1 MDKADGA
8 CHDGSLAAENES
20 FGANTKL
27 LSGKAGEES
36 IAHTSVFW
44 SEDITVFC
52 AFRLTFDGIDKLET
66 TTLPLV
72 YFYLTQQCFRHY
84 HQGQKKI

>member
-1 MDKADGA
+1 MGLVMMAPYPQKMSHLMPTRNSSPAKPER
-8 CHDGSLAAENES
+8 SLLRTS
-20 FGANTKL
+20 QFFG
-27 LSGKAGEES
+27 
-36 IAHTSVFW
+36 

-52 AFRLTFDGIDKLET
+52 AFRLTFDGIDKPET

>member
-1 MDKADGA
+1 MDKAGGA
-8 CHDGSLAAENES
+8 YHYSPLVTENES
-20 FGANTKL
+20 FDANTRL

-36 IAHTSVFW
+36 IAHIAVFW

-52 AFRLTFDGIDKLET
+52 AFRLTFDGIDKPET

-84 HQGQKKI
+84 HQGQKKM